1 MSLASRM
8 YHGETSY
15 DFVGRRRLWFTIS
28 GLLVLISL
36 VSLVVPGL
44 NFGIDFKGGA
54 VFRVTPDKA
63 VTEAQIREA
72 VGPAAEVVQVTESD
86 PVQVS
91 VQTEELPPA
100 EVARIRTELA
110 EVAGVDRNGVSTE
123 SIGSK
128 WGSAV
133 SRRAI
138 IALLVFLVVVTI
150 YVSLRMEF
158 KMAVAA
164 LVALLHDLIIT
175 AGIFALARFEVTP
188 ATVIALLTILGYS
201 LYDTV
206 VVFDKV
212 RENTGSLTAM
222 SRTTYSQATNLAVN
236 QTMMRSLNTSLA
248 SLLPILGLL
257 LVGSYLL
264 GAETL
269 KDLALALFV
278 GVAAGAYSSIFI
290 APPIVAMWK
299 EKEPRY
305 AQLRARV
312 ERLAAQG
319 PGAERPARAE
329 RPERPSGP
337 TPARGAARPGARAP
351 RPSRSCRPDD
361 EPWRG
366 ATRAGER
373 RESRP
378 RSPRRRPAA
387 SRPSHARPSSAA
399 SRPDASSPA
408 RPSAGG
414 ASHRQ
419 EDPPCPSTSSACGP
433 SSATCPTSPSRGSSS
448 RTSPRCWPTRSPS
461 PR

>member
-1 MSLASRM
+1 VSLASRL
-8 YHGETSY
+8 YHGETSF
-15 DFVGRRRLWFTIS
+15 DIVGRRRLWFTIS
-28 GLLVLISL
+28 GVLVLVSLISL
-36 VSLVVPGL
+36 IVPGL

-54 VFRVTPDKA
+54 VFRVQPERP
-63 VTEAQIREA
+63 VTEAQVRRA
-72 VGPAAEVVQVTESD
+72 VGPAVEVVQVTEGE
-86 PVQVS
+86 PVQVI
-91 VQTEELPPA
+91 VQTEELGQP
-100 EVARIRTELA
+100 EVARIRTGLAELA
-110 EVAGVDRNGVSTE
+110 GVERNEVSTE
-123 SIGSK
+123 NIGSK
-128 WGSAV
+128 WGSTV
-133 SRRAI
+133 SRKAVL
-138 IALLVFLVVVTI
+138 ALLVFLVVVTI

-175 AGIFALARFEVTP
+175 CGIFALARFEVTP
-188 ATVIALLTILGYS
+188 ASVIALLTILGYS

-212 RENTGSLTAM
+212 RENTGALTAM

-319 PGAERPARAE
+319 PGAERPERPP
-329 RPERPSGP
+329 RPERPVRTGAGGTRSRRAAAP
-337 TPARGAARPGARAP
+337 PPEPEPVPAPELPPDSEQEEAEAEEEAVVAQAPARRQPQKP
-351 RPSRSCRPDD
+351 RP
-361 EPWRG
+361 
-366 ATRAGER
+366 TQQR
-373 RESRP
+373 RKPSGRQQSRP
-378 RSPRRRPAA
+378 AKRRR
-387 SRPSHARPSSAA
+387 R
-399 SRPDASSPA
+399 
-408 RPSAGG
+408 
-414 ASHRQ
+414 
-419 EDPPCPSTSSACGP
+419 
-433 SSATCPTSPSRGSSS
+433 
-448 RTSPRCWPTRSPS
+448 
-461 PR
+461 

>member
-1 MSLASRM
+1 M
-8 YHGETSY
+8 
-15 DFVGRRRLWFTIS
+15 
-28 GLLVLISL
+28 
-36 VSLVVPGL
+36 
-44 NFGIDFKGGA
+44 
-54 VFRVTPDKA
+54 
-63 VTEAQIREA
+63 
-72 VGPAAEVVQVTESD
+72 
-86 PVQVS
+86 
-91 VQTEELPPA
+91 
-100 EVARIRTELA
+100 
-110 EVAGVDRNGVSTE
+110 
-123 SIGSK
+123 
-128 WGSAV
+128 
-133 SRRAI
+133 
-138 IALLVFLVVVTI
+138 FLVVVTI

-175 AGIFALARFEVTP
+175 CGIFALARFEVTP
-188 ATVIALLTILGYS
+188 ASVIALLTILGYS

-319 PGAERPARAE
+319 PGAERPERPQ
-329 RPERPSGP
+329 RPERPVR
-337 TPARGAARPGARAP
+337 AGAGGTRSRRAAAP
-351 RPSRSCRPDD
+351 PPEPEPLPEPELPPDD
-361 EPWRG
+361 ELE
-366 ATRAGER
+366 AELEEAECRAEEEAVVAQAPAR
-373 RESRP
+373 RQPQKPRPTQQRRKPSGRQQSRP
-378 RSPRRRPAA
+378 AKRRR
-387 SRPSHARPSSAA
+387 R
-399 SRPDASSPA
+399 
-408 RPSAGG
+408 
-414 ASHRQ
+414 
-419 EDPPCPSTSSACGP
+419 
-433 SSATCPTSPSRGSSS
+433 
-448 RTSPRCWPTRSPS
+448 
-461 PR
+461 

>member
-1 MSLASRM
+1 MSLASRL
-8 YHGETSY
+8 YHGETSF
-15 DFVGRRRLWFTIS
+15 DIVGRRRLWFTIS
-28 GLLVLISL
+28 GVLVLVSLISL
-36 VSLVVPGL
+36 IVPGL

-54 VFRVTPDKA
+54 VFRVQPERP
-63 VTEAQIREA
+63 VSEAQVRRA
-72 VGPAAEVVQVTESD
+72 VGSAAEVVQVTENE
-86 PVQVS
+86 PVQVI
-91 VQTEELPPA
+91 VQTEELAQP

-110 EVAGVDRNGVSTE
+110 TLAGVERNEVSTE
-123 SIGSK
+123 NIGSK
-128 WGSAV
+128 WGSTV
-133 SRRAI
+133 SRKAI

-164 LVALLHDLIIT
+164 LVALVHDLIIT
-175 AGIFALARFEVTP
+175 CGIFALARFEVTP
-188 ATVIALLTILGYS
+188 ASVIALLTILGYS

-212 RENTGSLTAM
+212 RENTGALTAM

-319 PGAERPARAE
+319 PGSE
-329 RPERPSGP
+329 RPERPQRPERPVRTGAGGTRSRRAAAP
-337 TPARGAARPGARAP
+337 PSEPEPVPSPELPPDNELEETEAEAEEEAVVAQAPARRQPQKP
-351 RPSRSCRPDD
+351 RP
-361 EPWRG
+361 
-366 ATRAGER
+366 TQQR
-373 RESRP
+373 RKPSGRQQSRP
-378 RSPRRRPAA
+378 AKRRR
-387 SRPSHARPSSAA
+387 R
-399 SRPDASSPA
+399 
-408 RPSAGG
+408 
-414 ASHRQ
+414 
-419 EDPPCPSTSSACGP
+419 
-433 SSATCPTSPSRGSSS
+433 
-448 RTSPRCWPTRSPS
+448 
-461 PR
+461 

>member
-1 MSLASRM
+1 MSLASRL

-15 DFVGRRRLWFTIS
+15 NIVGRRRLWFTIS
-28 GLLVLISL
+28 AVLVAISL
-36 VSLVVPGL
+36 ISLVVPGL

-54 VFRVTPDKA
+54 VFRVQPTRA
-63 VTEAQIREA
+63 VTEAQVRRA
-72 VGPAAEVVQVTESD
+72 VGSAAEVVQISETD
-86 PVQVS
+86 PVQVI

-110 EVAGVDRNGVSTE
+110 QVAGVERNGVSTQT
-123 SIGSK
+123 IGSK
-128 WGSAV
+128 WGSTV
-133 SRRAI
+133 SRKAL
-138 IALLVFLVVVTI
+138 IALLAFLVAVTI

-175 AGIFALARFEVTP
+175 SGIFALSRFEVTP

-212 RENTGSLTAM
+212 RENTGPLTAM

-257 LVGSYLL
+257 LVGNYLL

-269 KDLALALFV
+269 KDLALALFI

-290 APPIVAMWK
+290 APPLVAMWK

-319 PGAERPARAE
+319 PTTE
-329 RPERPSGP
+329 RPERPE
-337 TPARGAARPGARAP
+337 RPV
-351 RPSRSCRPDD
+351 
-361 EPWRG
+361 
-366 ATRAGER
+366 RAGA
-373 RESRP
+373 
-378 RSPRRRPAA
+378 RRRPAPPPERELPELPPDDELA
-387 SRPSHARPSSAA
+387 EEPALADEPDEEPVEERAAVAQAPTRRQPQKPRPTQQRRKSSGRQQSRPAKR
-399 SRPDASSPA
+399 R
-408 RPSAGG
+408 R
-414 ASHRQ
+414 R
-419 EDPPCPSTSSACGP
+419 
-433 SSATCPTSPSRGSSS
+433 
-448 RTSPRCWPTRSPS
+448 
-461 PR
+461 

>member
-1 MSLASRM
+1 VSLASRL
-8 YHGETSY
+8 YHGDTSF
-15 DFVGRRRLWFTIS
+15 DIVGRRRLWFTIS
-28 GLLVLISL
+28 GVLVLVSLISL
-36 VSLVVPGL
+36 IVPGL

-54 VFRVTPDKA
+54 VFRVQPERP
-63 VTEAQIREA
+63 VTEAQVRQA
-72 VGPAAEVVQVTESD
+72 VGSAAEVVQVTENE
-86 PVQVS
+86 PVQVI
-91 VQTEELPPA
+91 VQTEVLAQP

-110 EVAGVDRNGVSTE
+110 TLAGVERNQVSTE
-123 SIGSK
+123 NIGSK
-128 WGSAV
+128 WGSTV
-133 SRRAI
+133 SRKAV

-175 AGIFALARFEVTP
+175 CGIFALARFEVTP
-188 ATVIALLTILGYS
+188 ASVIALLTILGYS

-212 RENTGSLTAM
+212 RENTGALTAM

-236 QTMMRSLNTSLA
+236 QTIMRSLNTSLA

-319 PGAERPARAE
+319 PGAERPERPQ
-329 RPERPSGP
+329 RPERPVRTGAGGTRSRRAAAP
-337 TPARGAARPGARAP
+337 APEPEPSPELPPDNELEEAEAEPEEEAVVAQAPARRQPQKP
-351 RPSRSCRPDD
+351 RP
-361 EPWRG
+361 
-366 ATRAGER
+366 TQQR
-373 RESRP
+373 RKPSGRQQSRP
-378 RSPRRRPAA
+378 AKRRR
-387 SRPSHARPSSAA
+387 R
-399 SRPDASSPA
+399 
-408 RPSAGG
+408 
-414 ASHRQ
+414 
-419 EDPPCPSTSSACGP
+419 
-433 SSATCPTSPSRGSSS
+433 
-448 RTSPRCWPTRSPS
+448 
-461 PR
+461 

>member
-1 MSLASRM
+1 VSLASRL
-8 YHGETSY
+8 YHGETSF
-15 DFVGRRRLWFTIS
+15 DIVGRRRLWFAIS
-28 GLLVLISL
+28 GALVLISL

-54 VFRVTPDKA
+54 VFRVQPTRA
-63 VTEAQIREA
+63 VTEAQVRDA
-72 VGPAAEVVQVTESD
+72 VGSVAEVVQVTEEN
-86 PVQVS
+86 PVQVI
-91 VQTEELPPA
+91 VQTEEMPQA

-110 EVAGVDRNGVSTE
+110 RVAGVQVNAVSTE

-128 WGSAV
+128 WGSTV
-133 SRRAI
+133 SRKAV
-138 IALLVFLVVVTI
+138 IALLAFLVAVTI

-164 LVALLHDLIIT
+164 LVALVHDLVIT
-175 AGIFALARFEVTP
+175 CGIYALARFEVTP

-269 KDLALALFV
+269 KDLGLALFV

-290 APPIVAMWK
+290 APPLVAMWK

-319 PGAERPARAE
+319 PGAERPE
-329 RPERPSGP
+329 RPVRAAAGTGRPTAGQPATREGRARRASAP
-337 TPARGAARPGARAP
+337 PPEPEPELADHDEEDLEEAAETSSAVVAQTPARRQPQKP
-351 RPSRSCRPDD
+351 RP
-361 EPWRG
+361 
-366 ATRAGER
+366 TQQR
-373 RESRP
+373 RKSSGRQQSRP
-378 RSPRRRPAA
+378 AKRRR
-387 SRPSHARPSSAA
+387 R
-399 SRPDASSPA
+399 
-408 RPSAGG
+408 
-414 ASHRQ
+414 
-419 EDPPCPSTSSACGP
+419 
-433 SSATCPTSPSRGSSS
+433 
-448 RTSPRCWPTRSPS
+448 
-461 PR
+461 

>member
-1 MSLASRM
+1 VSLASRL

-15 DFVGRRRLWFTIS
+15 DIVGRRRLWFTIS
-28 GLLVLISL
+28 GVLVLISL

-54 VFRVTPDKA
+54 VFRVQPTHA
-63 VTEAQIREA
+63 VTEAQVRGA
-72 VGPAAEVVQVTESD
+72 VGPVAEVVQVTED
-86 PVQVS
+86 NPVQVI
-91 VQTEELPPA
+91 VQTEVVPQP

-110 EVAGVDRNGVSTE
+110 KVAGVQVNAVST
-123 SIGSK
+123 STVGSK
-128 WGSAV
+128 WGSTV
-133 SRRAI
+133 SRKAV
-138 IALLVFLVVVTI
+138 IALLAFLVAVTL

-175 AGIFALARFEVTP
+175 AGIYSLARFEVTP

-290 APPIVAMWK
+290 APPLVAMWK

-312 ERLAAQG
+312 ERLATQG
-319 PGAERPARAE
+319 PAAE
-329 RPERPSGP
+329 RPERPVRAAAGSARRTGGPAPAREGRPRRAPAPPPEPEPELADHDEEELEEAAETESAVAAP
-337 TPARGAARPGARAP
+337 TPARRQPQKP
-351 RPSRSCRPDD
+351 RPNQQ
-361 EPWRG
+361 
-366 ATRAGER
+366 R
-373 RESRP
+373 RKPSGRQQSRP
-378 RSPRRRPAA
+378 AKRRR
-387 SRPSHARPSSAA
+387 R
-399 SRPDASSPA
+399 
-408 RPSAGG
+408 
-414 ASHRQ
+414 
-419 EDPPCPSTSSACGP
+419 
-433 SSATCPTSPSRGSSS
+433 
-448 RTSPRCWPTRSPS
+448 
-461 PR
+461 

>member
-1 MSLASRM
+1 
-8 YHGETSY
+8 
-15 DFVGRRRLWFTIS
+15 
-28 GLLVLISL
+28 
-36 VSLVVPGL
+36 
-44 NFGIDFKGGA
+44 
-54 VFRVTPDKA
+54 VT
-63 VTEAQIREA
+63 V
-72 VGPAAEVVQVTESD
+72 
-86 PVQVS
+86 
-91 VQTEELPPA
+91 
-100 EVARIRTELA
+100 
-110 EVAGVDRNGVSTE
+110 
-123 SIGSK
+123 
-128 WGSAV
+128 
-133 SRRAI
+133 
-138 IALLVFLVVVTI
+138 

-188 ATVIALLTILGYS
+188 ASVIALLTILGYS

-212 RENTGSLTAM
+212 RENTGALTAM

-312 ERLAAQG
+312 ERLAVQG
-319 PGAERPARAE
+319 PGSE
-329 RPERPSGP
+329 RPERQRPERPVRTGAGGTRSRRAA
-337 TPARGAARPGARAP
+337 TPPP
-351 RPSRSCRPDD
+351 EPEPELPPDD
-361 EPWRG
+361 ELEEAEAG
-366 ATRAGER
+366 AEEEAVVAQAPAR
-373 RESRP
+373 RQPQKPRPTQQRRKPSGRQQSRP
-378 RSPRRRPAA
+378 AKRRR
-387 SRPSHARPSSAA
+387 R
-399 SRPDASSPA
+399 
-408 RPSAGG
+408 
-414 ASHRQ
+414 
-419 EDPPCPSTSSACGP
+419 
-433 SSATCPTSPSRGSSS
+433 
-448 RTSPRCWPTRSPS
+448 
-461 PR
+461 

>member
-1 MSLASRM
+1 MSLASRL
-8 YHGETSY
+8 YHGDTSF
-15 DFVGRRRLWFTIS
+15 DIVGRRRLWFTIS
-28 GLLVLISL
+28 GVLVLVSLISL
-36 VSLVVPGL
+36 IVPGL

-54 VFRVTPDKA
+54 VFRVQPERP
-63 VTEAQIREA
+63 VTEAQVRQA
-72 VGPAAEVVQVTESD
+72 VGSAAEVVQVTENE
-86 PVQVS
+86 PVQVI
-91 VQTEELPPA
+91 VQTEVLAQP

-110 EVAGVDRNGVSTE
+110 TLAGVERNQVSTE
-123 SIGSK
+123 NIGSK
-128 WGSAV
+128 WGSTV
-133 SRRAI
+133 SRKAV

-175 AGIFALARFEVTP
+175 CGIFALARFEVTP
-188 ATVIALLTILGYS
+188 ASVIALLTILGYS

-212 RENTGSLTAM
+212 RENTGALTAM

-236 QTMMRSLNTSLA
+236 QTIMRSLNTSLA

-319 PGAERPARAE
+319 AGAE
-329 RPERPSGP
+329 RPERPQRPERPVRTGAGGTRSRRASAP
-337 TPARGAARPGARAP
+337 APEPEPSPELPPDNELEEAETEPEEEAVVAQAPARRQPQKP
-351 RPSRSCRPDD
+351 RP
-361 EPWRG
+361 
-366 ATRAGER
+366 TQQR
-373 RESRP
+373 RKPSGRQQSRP
-378 RSPRRRPAA
+378 AKRRR
-387 SRPSHARPSSAA
+387 R
-399 SRPDASSPA
+399 
-408 RPSAGG
+408 
-414 ASHRQ
+414 
-419 EDPPCPSTSSACGP
+419 
-433 SSATCPTSPSRGSSS
+433 
-448 RTSPRCWPTRSPS
+448 
-461 PR
+461 

>member
-1 MSLASRM
+1 VSLASRM

-15 DFVGRRRLWFTIS
+15 DFVGRRRLWFSIS
-28 GLLVLISL
+28 AVLVLISL
-36 VSLVVPGL
+36 VSLVWPGL

-54 VFRVTPDKA
+54 VFRVQPERP
-63 VTEAQIREA
+63 VTEAEVRRA
-72 VGPAAEVVQVTESD
+72 VGPAAEVVQVTEQA
-86 PVQVS
+86 PVQVI
-91 VQTEELPPA
+91 VQTEELPAA
-100 EVARIRTELA
+100 EVTRIRTGLA
-110 EVAGVDRNGVSTE
+110 RVSGVQLNAVSTE

-128 WGSAV
+128 WGSTV
-133 SRRAI
+133 SRKAV
-138 IALLVFLVVVTI
+138 IALLVFLVVVTV

-158 KMAVAA
+158 KMAVAG

-175 AGIFALARFEVTP
+175 AGIFALSRFEVTP

-222 SRTTYSQATNLAVN
+222 SRTTYSQATNLAIN
-236 QTMMRSLNTSLA
+236 QTVMRSLNTSMA

-290 APPIVAMWK
+290 APPLVAMWK
-299 EKEPRY
+299 EREPRY

-319 PGAERPARAE
+319 PGAERPE
-329 RPERPSGP
+329 RPERPVRAATGTVRRAGGP
-337 TPARGAARPGARAP
+337 AAREGRSRRDPAPPPEPEPELAERDEEDLEEAAETESAVVAQAPARRQPQKP
-351 RPSRSCRPDD
+351 RP
-361 EPWRG
+361 
-366 ATRAGER
+366 TQQR
-373 RESRP
+373 RKSSGRQQSRP
-378 RSPRRRPAA
+378 AKRRR
-387 SRPSHARPSSAA
+387 R
-399 SRPDASSPA
+399 
-408 RPSAGG
+408 
-414 ASHRQ
+414 
-419 EDPPCPSTSSACGP
+419 
-433 SSATCPTSPSRGSSS
+433 
-448 RTSPRCWPTRSPS
+448 
-461 PR
+461 

>member
-1 MSLASRM
+1 VSLASRL
-8 YHGETSY
+8 YHGETSF
-15 DFVGRRRLWFTIS
+15 DIVGRRRLWFTIS
-28 GLLVLISL
+28 GVLVLVSLISL
-36 VSLVVPGL
+36 IVPGL

-54 VFRVTPDKA
+54 VFRVQPERP
-63 VTEAQIREA
+63 VTEAQVRRA
-72 VGPAAEVVQVTESD
+72 VGPAAEVVQVTEGE
-86 PVQVS
+86 PVQVI
-91 VQTEELPPA
+91 VQTEELGQP
-100 EVARIRTELA
+100 EVARIRTGLAELA
-110 EVAGVDRNGVSTE
+110 GVERNEVSTE
-123 SIGSK
+123 NIGSK
-128 WGSAV
+128 WGSTV
-133 SRRAI
+133 SRKAVL
-138 IALLVFLVVVTI
+138 ALLVFLVVVTI

-175 AGIFALARFEVTP
+175 CGIFALARFEVTP
-188 ATVIALLTILGYS
+188 ASVIALLTILGYS

-212 RENTGSLTAM
+212 RENTGALTAM

-319 PGAERPARAE
+319 PGAERPERPP
-329 RPERPSGP
+329 RPERPVRTGAGGTRSRRAAAPPPEPEPVPAPELPPDSGLEEAEAEEEAVVAQA
-337 TPARGAARPGARAP
+337 PARRQPQKP
-351 RPSRSCRPDD
+351 RP
-361 EPWRG
+361 
-366 ATRAGER
+366 TQQR
-373 RESRP
+373 RKPSGRQQSRP
-378 RSPRRRPAA
+378 AKRRR
-387 SRPSHARPSSAA
+387 R
-399 SRPDASSPA
+399 
-408 RPSAGG
+408 
-414 ASHRQ
+414 
-419 EDPPCPSTSSACGP
+419 
-433 SSATCPTSPSRGSSS
+433 
-448 RTSPRCWPTRSPS
+448 
-461 PR
+461 

>member
-1 MSLASRM
+1 VSLASRM

-15 DFVGRRRLWFTIS
+15 DFVGRRRLWFSIS
-28 GLLVLISL
+28 AVLVLISL
-36 VSLVVPGL
+36 VGLVWPGL

-54 VFRVTPDKA
+54 VFRVQPERA
-63 VTEAQIREA
+63 VTEAQVRRA
-72 VGPAAEVVQVTESD
+72 VGSAAEVVQVTEND
-86 PVQVS
+86 PVQVI

-100 EVARIRTELA
+100 EVVRIRTELA
-110 EVAGVDRNGVSTE
+110 KLGGVERNDVSTE
-123 SIGSK
+123 TIGSK
-128 WGSAV
+128 WGSTV
-133 SRRAI
+133 SRKAV
-138 IALLVFLVVVTI
+138 IALLVFLFVVTI

-164 LVALLHDLIIT
+164 LLALLHDLIIT
-175 AGIFALARFEVTP
+175 SGIFALSRFEVTP

-257 LVGSYLL
+257 LVGNYLL

-290 APPIVAMWK
+290 APPLVAMWK

-312 ERLAAQG
+312 ERLAEQG
-319 PGAERPARAE
+319 GAE
-329 RPERPSGP
+329 RPERPERP
-337 TPARGAARPGARAP
+337 VRAAGSTATRAP
-351 RPSRSCRPDD
+351 RPRPTPAPPPQPELLGD
-361 EPWRG
+361 EILEEEEPVE
-366 ATRAGER
+366 AEVAPAPVR
-373 RESRP
+373 RPPPQKPRPSQQRRKPSGRQQSRP
-378 RSPRRRPAA
+378 AKRRR
-387 SRPSHARPSSAA
+387 R
-399 SRPDASSPA
+399 
-408 RPSAGG
+408 
-414 ASHRQ
+414 
-419 EDPPCPSTSSACGP
+419 
-433 SSATCPTSPSRGSSS
+433 
-448 RTSPRCWPTRSPS
+448 
-461 PR
+461 

>member
-1 MSLASRM
+1 M

-28 GLLVLISL
+28 AALVVISLISL
-36 VSLVVPGL
+36 IVPGL

-54 VFRVTPDKA
+54 VFRVQPERS
-63 VTEAQIREA
+63 VTEAQVRRA
-72 VGPAAEVVQVTESD
+72 VGSAAEVVQVTEGA
-86 PVQVS
+86 PVQVI

-100 EVARIRTELA
+100 EVTRIRTELA
-110 EVAGVDRNGVSTE
+110 GLAGVERNEVSTQT
-123 SIGSK
+123 IGSK
-128 WGSAV
+128 WGSTV
-133 SRRAI
+133 SRKAI
-138 IALLVFLVVVTI
+138 IALLAFLVAVTI

-158 KMAVAA
+158 KMAGAA
-164 LVALLHDLIIT
+164 LVALVHDLIIT

-290 APPIVAMWK
+290 APPLVAMWK

-319 PGAERPARAE
+319 AGTE
-329 RPERPSGP
+329 RPERAGRPERQVRAGAGPSGP
-337 TPARGAARPGARAP
+337 SGRSGSAAGSAAARDA
-351 RPSRSCRPDD
+351 
-361 EPWRG
+361 
-366 ATRAGER
+366 
-373 RESRP
+373 
-378 RSPRRRPAA
+378 RRRPAA
-387 SRPSHARPSSAA
+387 PPPEPELPPDDELADEPVLADEPDDEPVEEQERAVVAQTPARQPQKPRPTQQRRKPSGRQQSRPAKR
-399 SRPDASSPA
+399 R
-408 RPSAGG
+408 R
-414 ASHRQ
+414 R
-419 EDPPCPSTSSACGP
+419 
-433 SSATCPTSPSRGSSS
+433 
-448 RTSPRCWPTRSPS
+448 
-461 PR
+461 

>member
-8 YHGETSY
+8 YHGETSF
-15 DFVGRRRLWFTIS
+15 DIVGRRRLWFTIS

-54 VFRVTPDKA
+54 VFRVQPTTA
-63 VTEAQIREA
+63 VTEAQVRRA
-72 VGPAAEVVQVTESD
+72 VGPAAEVVQVTEDD
-86 PVQVS
+86 PAQVI
-91 VQTEELPPA
+91 VQTEELAPA
-100 EVARIRTELA
+100 EVARIRIGLAELA
-110 EVAGVDRNGVSTE
+110 GVETNGVSTD

-133 SRRAI
+133 SRRAVL
-138 IALLVFLVVVTI
+138 ALLVFLVVVVV

-319 PGAERPARAE
+319 PGAERPE
-329 RPERPSGP
+329 RP
-337 TPARGAARPGARAP
+337 ARTGAGSTRSAAGSAAARDGRSRRAP
-351 RPSRSCRPDD
+351 VPPPEPELAPDD
-361 EPWRG
+361 EQEPVEDEV
-366 ATRAGER
+366 AETAEPAAVAQAAAR
-373 RESRP
+373 RQPPKPRPTQQRRKPSGRQQSRP
-378 RSPRRRPAA
+378 AKRRR
-387 SRPSHARPSSAA
+387 R
-399 SRPDASSPA
+399 
-408 RPSAGG
+408 
-414 ASHRQ
+414 
-419 EDPPCPSTSSACGP
+419 
-433 SSATCPTSPSRGSSS
+433 
-448 RTSPRCWPTRSPS
+448 
-461 PR
+461 

>member
-1 MSLASRM
+1 VSLASRL

-15 DFVGRRRLWFTIS
+15 DIVGRRRLWFAIS
-28 GLLVLISL
+28 GVLVLISL

-54 VFRVTPDKA
+54 VFRVQPTHA
-63 VTEAQIREA
+63 VTEAQVRGA
-72 VGPAAEVVQVTESD
+72 VGPVAEVVQVTED
-86 PVQVS
+86 NPVQVI
-91 VQTEELPPA
+91 VQTEVVPQP
-100 EVARIRTELA
+100 EVARIRTALA
-110 EVAGVDRNGVSTE
+110 KVAGVQVNAVST
-123 SIGSK
+123 STVGSK
-128 WGSAV
+128 WGSTV
-133 SRRAI
+133 SRKAV
-138 IALLVFLVVVTI
+138 IALLAFLVAVTL

-175 AGIFALARFEVTP
+175 AGIYALARFEVTP

-222 SRTTYSQATNLAVN
+222 SRTTFSQATNLAVN

-290 APPIVAMWK
+290 APPLVAMWK

-312 ERLAAQG
+312 ERLATQG
-319 PGAERPARAE
+319 PAAE
-329 RPERPSGP
+329 RPERPVRAAAGSARRTGGPAPAREGRPRRAPAPPPEPEPELADHDEEELEEAAETESAVAAP
-337 TPARGAARPGARAP
+337 TPARRQPQKP
-351 RPSRSCRPDD
+351 RPNQQ
-361 EPWRG
+361 
-366 ATRAGER
+366 R
-373 RESRP
+373 RKPSGRQQSRP
-378 RSPRRRPAA
+378 AKRRR
-387 SRPSHARPSSAA
+387 R
-399 SRPDASSPA
+399 
-408 RPSAGG
+408 
-414 ASHRQ
+414 
-419 EDPPCPSTSSACGP
+419 
-433 SSATCPTSPSRGSSS
+433 
-448 RTSPRCWPTRSPS
+448 
-461 PR
+461 

>member
-1 MSLASRM
+1 VSLASRL

-15 DFVGRRRLWFTIS
+15 DIVGRRRLWFTIS
-28 GLLVLISL
+28 AALVVISL
-36 VSLVVPGL
+36 ISLVVPGL

-54 VFRVTPDKA
+54 VFRVEPERT
-63 VTEAQIREA
+63 VTEAQVRRA
-72 VGPAAEVVQVTESD
+72 VGSAAEVVQISESD
-86 PVQVS
+86 PVQVI

-110 EVAGVDRNGVSTE
+110 QVAGVERNGVSTE
-123 SIGSK
+123 TIGSK
-128 WGSAV
+128 WGSTV
-133 SRRAI
+133 SRKAV
-138 IALLVFLVVVTI
+138 IALLAFLVAVTI

-175 AGIFALARFEVTP
+175 AGIFALSRFEVTP

-222 SRTTYSQATNLAVN
+222 SRTTFSQATNLAVN

-257 LVGSYLL
+257 LVGNYLL

-269 KDLALALFV
+269 KDLALALFI

-290 APPIVAMWK
+290 APPLVAMWK

-319 PGAERPARAE
+319 GVDRPE
-329 RPERPSGP
+329 RPERPVRAGGGQARRPSGD
-337 TPARGAARPGARAP
+337 ARG
-351 RPSRSCRPDD
+351 S
-361 EPWRG
+361 
-366 ATRAGER
+366 
-373 RESRP
+373 
-378 RSPRRRPAA
+378 RRRPAA
-387 SRPSHARPSSAA
+387 AAPPPEPELPELPPDDELAEEPALAAEPDDEPVEERAVVAQAPTRRQPQKPRPTQQRRKPSGRQQSRPAKR
-399 SRPDASSPA
+399 R
-408 RPSAGG
+408 R
-414 ASHRQ
+414 R
-419 EDPPCPSTSSACGP
+419 
-433 SSATCPTSPSRGSSS
+433 
-448 RTSPRCWPTRSPS
+448 
-461 PR
+461 

>member
-1 MSLASRM
+1 VSLASRL
-8 YHGETSY
+8 YHGETSF
-15 DFVGRRRLWFTIS
+15 DIVGRRRLWFTIS
-28 GLLVLISL
+28 GVLVLVSLISL
-36 VSLVVPGL
+36 IVPGL

-54 VFRVTPDKA
+54 VFRVQPERP
-63 VTEAQIREA
+63 VTEAQVRRV
-72 VGPAAEVVQVTESD
+72 VGSAAEVVQVTENE
-86 PVQVS
+86 PVQVI
-91 VQTEELPPA
+91 VQTEVLGQP

-110 EVAGVDRNGVSTE
+110 ELAGVERNQVSTE
-123 SIGSK
+123 NIGSK
-128 WGSAV
+128 WGSTV
-133 SRRAI
+133 SRKAV

-212 RENTGSLTAM
+212 RENTGALTAM

-319 PGAERPARAE
+319 PGAERPE
-329 RPERPSGP
+329 RPQRTERPVRTGAGGTRSRRAAAP
-337 TPARGAARPGARAP
+337 PSEPEPVPSPELPPDNELEEAEAEAEEEAVVAQAPARRQPQRP
-351 RPSRSCRPDD
+351 RP
-361 EPWRG
+361 
-366 ATRAGER
+366 TQQR
-373 RESRP
+373 RKPSGRQQSRP
-378 RSPRRRPAA
+378 AKRRR
-387 SRPSHARPSSAA
+387 R
-399 SRPDASSPA
+399 
-408 RPSAGG
+408 
-414 ASHRQ
+414 
-419 EDPPCPSTSSACGP
+419 
-433 SSATCPTSPSRGSSS
+433 
-448 RTSPRCWPTRSPS
+448 
-461 PR
+461 

>member
-1 MSLASRM
+1 VSLASRL

-15 DFVGRRRLWFTIS
+15 DIVGRRRLWFTVS
-28 GLLVLISL
+28 AVLLAISL
-36 VSLVVPGL
+36 ISLVVPGL

-54 VFRVTPDKA
+54 VFRVQPERT
-63 VTEAQIREA
+63 VTEAQVRDA
-72 VGPAAEVVQVTESD
+72 VGSAAEVVQITESD

-91 VQTEELPPA
+91 VQTEVLPPA

-110 EVAGVDRNGVSTE
+110 EVADVERNEISTE
-123 SIGSK
+123 TIGSK
-128 WGSAV
+128 WGSTV
-133 SRRAI
+133 SRKAV
-138 IALLVFLVVVTI
+138 IALLAFLVAVTI

-175 AGIFALARFEVTP
+175 AGIFALSRFEVTP

-257 LVGSYLL
+257 LVGNYLL

-269 KDLALALFV
+269 KDLALALFI

-290 APPIVAMWK
+290 APPLVAMWK

-319 PGAERPARAE
+319 GVE
-329 RPERPSGP
+329 RPERPERPVRAGGGQARR
-337 TPARGAARPGARAP
+337 PAADAGG
-351 RPSRSCRPDD
+351 
-361 EPWRG
+361 
-366 ATRAGER
+366 TRAA
-373 RESRP
+373 
-378 RSPRRRPAA
+378 RRRPAA
-387 SRPSHARPSSAA
+387 PPPEPEELPELPPDDELAEEPVLAAEPDDEPVEERAVVAQAPTRRQPQKPRPNQQRRKPSGRQQSRPAKR
-399 SRPDASSPA
+399 R
-408 RPSAGG
+408 R
-414 ASHRQ
+414 R
-419 EDPPCPSTSSACGP
+419 
-433 SSATCPTSPSRGSSS
+433 
-448 RTSPRCWPTRSPS
+448 
-461 PR
+461 

>member
-1 MSLASRM
+1 MSLASRL
-8 YHGETSY
+8 YHGDTSF
-15 DFVGRRRLWFTIS
+15 DIVGRRRLWFTIS
-28 GLLVLISL
+28 GVLVLVSLISL
-36 VSLVVPGL
+36 IVPGL

-54 VFRVTPDKA
+54 VFRVQPERP
-63 VTEAQIREA
+63 VTEAQVRRA
-72 VGPAAEVVQVTESD
+72 VGSAAEVVQVTENE
-86 PVQVS
+86 PVQVI
-91 VQTEELPPA
+91 VQTEELAQP

-110 EVAGVDRNGVSTE
+110 ELAGVERNEVSTE
-123 SIGSK
+123 NIGSK
-128 WGSAV
+128 WGSTV
-133 SRRAI
+133 SRKAV

-175 AGIFALARFEVTP
+175 CGIFALARFEVTP
-188 ATVIALLTILGYS
+188 ASVIALLTILGYS

-212 RENTGSLTAM
+212 RENTGALTAM

-319 PGAERPARAE
+319 PGAERPERPQ
-329 RPERPSGP
+329 RPERPVRTGAGGTRSRRAAAP
-337 TPARGAARPGARAP
+337 APEPEPVPSPELPPDNELEEAEAQAEEEAVVAQAPARRQPQKP
-351 RPSRSCRPDD
+351 RP
-361 EPWRG
+361 
-366 ATRAGER
+366 TQQR
-373 RESRP
+373 RKPSGRQQSRP
-378 RSPRRRPAA
+378 AKRRR
-387 SRPSHARPSSAA
+387 R
-399 SRPDASSPA
+399 
-408 RPSAGG
+408 
-414 ASHRQ
+414 
-419 EDPPCPSTSSACGP
+419 
-433 SSATCPTSPSRGSSS
+433 
-448 RTSPRCWPTRSPS
+448 
-461 PR
+461 

>member
-1 MSLASRM
+1 MSLASRL

-15 DFVGRRRLWFTIS
+15 DIVGRRRLWFTIS
-28 GLLVLISL
+28 AALVVISL
-36 VSLVVPGL
+36 ISLVVPGL

-54 VFRVTPDKA
+54 VFRVQPERT
-63 VTEAQIREA
+63 VTEAQVRDA
-72 VGPAAEVVQVTESD
+72 VGSAAEVVQISETD
-86 PVQVS
+86 PVQVI
-91 VQTEELPPA
+91 VQTEELPPD

-110 EVAGVDRNGVSTE
+110 QVAGVERNGVSTE
-123 SIGSK
+123 TIGSK
-128 WGSAV
+128 WGSTV
-133 SRRAI
+133 SRKAV
-138 IALLVFLVVVTI
+138 IALLAFLVVVTI
-150 YVSLRMEF
+150 YVSLRMEL

-175 AGIFALARFEVTP
+175 SGIFALSRFEVTP

-212 RENTGSLTAM
+212 RENTGPLTAM

-290 APPIVAMWK
+290 APPLVAMWK

-312 ERLAAQG
+312 ERLAVQG
-319 PGAERPARAE
+319 PGSERPQ
-329 RPERPSGP
+329 RPERPVRTGAGGTRSRRAA
-337 TPARGAARPGARAP
+337 TPPP
-351 RPSRSCRPDD
+351 EPEPELPPDD
-361 EPWRG
+361 ELEEAEAG
-366 ATRAGER
+366 AEEEAVVAQAPAR
-373 RESRP
+373 RQPQKPRPTQQRRKPSGRQQSRP
-378 RSPRRRPAA
+378 AKRRR
-387 SRPSHARPSSAA
+387 R
-399 SRPDASSPA
+399 
-408 RPSAGG
+408 
-414 ASHRQ
+414 
-419 EDPPCPSTSSACGP
+419 
-433 SSATCPTSPSRGSSS
+433 
-448 RTSPRCWPTRSPS
+448 
-461 PR
+461 

>member
-1 MSLASRM
+1 VSLASRL
-8 YHGETSY
+8 YHGETSF
-15 DFVGRRRLWFTIS
+15 DIVGRRRLWFTIS
-28 GLLVLISL
+28 GVLVLVSLISL
-36 VSLVVPGL
+36 IVPGL

-54 VFRVTPDKA
+54 VFRVQPERP
-63 VTEAQIREA
+63 VTEAQVRRA
-72 VGPAAEVVQVTESD
+72 VGSAAEVVQVTENE
-86 PVQVS
+86 PVQVI
-91 VQTEELPPA
+91 VQTEELAQP

-110 EVAGVDRNGVSTE
+110 ELAGVERNQVSTE
-123 SIGSK
+123 NIGSK
-128 WGSAV
+128 WGSTV
-133 SRRAI
+133 SRKAV

-175 AGIFALARFEVTP
+175 CGIFALARFEVTP
-188 ATVIALLTILGYS
+188 ASVIALLTILGYS

-212 RENTGSLTAM
+212 RENTGALTAM

-319 PGAERPARAE
+319 PGAERPERPQ
-329 RPERPSGP
+329 RPERPVRTGAGGTRSRRAAAP
-337 TPARGAARPGARAP
+337 PSEPEPVPSPELPPDNELEETEAEAEEEAVVAQAPARRQPQKP
-351 RPSRSCRPDD
+351 RP
-361 EPWRG
+361 
-366 ATRAGER
+366 TQQR
-373 RESRP
+373 RKPSGRQQSRP
-378 RSPRRRPAA
+378 AKRRR
-387 SRPSHARPSSAA
+387 R
-399 SRPDASSPA
+399 
-408 RPSAGG
+408 
-414 ASHRQ
+414 
-419 EDPPCPSTSSACGP
+419 
-433 SSATCPTSPSRGSSS
+433 
-448 RTSPRCWPTRSPS
+448 
-461 PR
+461 

>member
-15 DFVGRRRLWFTIS
+15 DFVGRRRLWFSIS
-28 GLLVLISL
+28 AVLVLISL
-36 VSLVVPGL
+36 VSLVWPGL

-54 VFRVTPDKA
+54 VFRVQPERP
-63 VTEAQIREA
+63 VTEAEVRRA
-72 VGPAAEVVQVTESD
+72 VGPAAEVVQVTEQA
-86 PVQVS
+86 PVQVI
-91 VQTEELPPA
+91 VQTEELPAA
-100 EVARIRTELA
+100 EVTRIRTGLA
-110 EVAGVDRNGVSTE
+110 RVSGVQLNAVSTE

-128 WGSAV
+128 WGSTV
-133 SRRAI
+133 SRKAV
-138 IALLVFLVVVTI
+138 IALLVFLVVVTV

-158 KMAVAA
+158 KMAVAG

-175 AGIFALARFEVTP
+175 AGIFALSRFEVTP

-222 SRTTYSQATNLAVN
+222 SRTTYSQATNLAIN
-236 QTMMRSLNTSLA
+236 QTVMRSLNTSMA

-290 APPIVAMWK
+290 APPLVAMWK

-319 PGAERPARAE
+319 
-329 RPERPSGP
+329 
-337 TPARGAARPGARAP
+337 
-351 RPSRSCRPDD
+351 
-361 EPWRG
+361 
-366 ATRAGER
+366 
-373 RESRP
+373 
-378 RSPRRRPAA
+378 
-387 SRPSHARPSSAA
+387 
-399 SRPDASSPA
+399 
-408 RPSAGG
+408 
-414 ASHRQ
+414 
-419 EDPPCPSTSSACGP
+419 
-433 SSATCPTSPSRGSSS
+433 
-448 RTSPRCWPTRSPS
+448 
-461 PR
+461 

>member
-1 MSLASRM
+1 VSLASRL
-8 YHGETSY
+8 YHGETSF
-15 DFVGRRRLWFTIS
+15 DIVGRRRLWFTIS
-28 GLLVLISL
+28 GVLVLVSLISL
-36 VSLVVPGL
+36 IVPGL

-54 VFRVTPDKA
+54 VFRVQPERP
-63 VTEAQIREA
+63 VTEAQVRRV
-72 VGPAAEVVQVTESD
+72 VGSAAEVVQVTENE
-86 PVQVS
+86 PVQVI
-91 VQTEELPPA
+91 VQTEVLGQP

-110 EVAGVDRNGVSTE
+110 ELAGVERNQVSTE
-123 SIGSK
+123 NIGSK
-128 WGSAV
+128 WGSTV
-133 SRRAI
+133 SRKAV

-212 RENTGSLTAM
+212 RENTGALTAM

-319 PGAERPARAE
+319 PGAERPERPQ
-329 RPERPSGP
+329 RPERPVRTGAGGTRSRRAAAP
-337 TPARGAARPGARAP
+337 PSEPEPVPSPELPPDNELEEAEAEEEAVVAQAPARRQPQKP
-351 RPSRSCRPDD
+351 RP
-361 EPWRG
+361 
-366 ATRAGER
+366 TQQR
-373 RESRP
+373 RKPSGRQQSRP
-378 RSPRRRPAA
+378 AKRRR
-387 SRPSHARPSSAA
+387 R
-399 SRPDASSPA
+399 
-408 RPSAGG
+408 
-414 ASHRQ
+414 
-419 EDPPCPSTSSACGP
+419 
-433 SSATCPTSPSRGSSS
+433 
-448 RTSPRCWPTRSPS
+448 
-461 PR
+461 

>member
-1 MSLASRM
+1 VSLASRM
-8 YHGETSY
+8 YHGETSF
-15 DFVGRRRLWFTIS
+15 DIVGRRRLWFTIS
-28 GLLVLISL
+28 GLLLLISL

-54 VFRVTPDKA
+54 VFRVQPTTQ
-63 VTEAQIREA
+63 VSEARVREA
-72 VGPAAEVVQVTESD
+72 VGPAAEVVQVTEDD
-86 PVQVS
+86 PVQVI

-100 EVARIRTELA
+100 DVARIRTELA
-110 EVAGVDRNGVSTE
+110 EVAGVERNAVSTE

-128 WGSAV
+128 WGSTV
-133 SRRAI
+133 SRKAI
-138 IALLVFLVVVTI
+138 VALLVFLVVVTI

-222 SRTTYSQATNLAVN
+222 SRTTFSQATNLAVN

-319 PGAERPARAE
+319 AGPDRPERPARPE
-329 RPERPSGP
+329 RPERP
-337 TPARGAARPGARAP
+337 ARGRRPTAAP
-351 RPSRSCRPDD
+351 RPQPEESLAEPELPPDEELEDVAETEPATVAQTPAPARSQPPKPRP
-361 EPWRG
+361 
-366 ATRAGER
+366 TQQR
-373 RESRP
+373 RKPSGRQQSRP
-378 RSPRRRPAA
+378 AKRRR
-387 SRPSHARPSSAA
+387 R
-399 SRPDASSPA
+399 
-408 RPSAGG
+408 
-414 ASHRQ
+414 
-419 EDPPCPSTSSACGP
+419 
-433 SSATCPTSPSRGSSS
+433 
-448 RTSPRCWPTRSPS
+448 
-461 PR
+461 

>member
-1 MSLASRM
+1 VSLASRL

-15 DFVGRRRLWFTIS
+15 DIVGRRRLWFSIS
-28 GLLVLISL
+28 AVLLLISI
-36 VSLVVPGL
+36 VSLIWPGL

-54 VFRVTPDKA
+54 VFRVQPQQT
-63 VTEAQIREA
+63 VTEAQVRDQL
-72 VGPAAEVVQVTESD
+72 GPVAEVVQISQSQ
-86 PVQVS
+86 PVEVI
-91 VQTEELPPA
+91 VQTEVLEPA
-100 EVARIRTELA
+100 EVATIRTELA
-110 EVAGVDRNGVSTE
+110 ELGGVERNEVSTE
-123 SIGSK
+123 TIGSK
-128 WGSAV
+128 WGSTV
-133 SRRAI
+133 SRKAI
-138 IALLVFLVVVTI
+138 VALLVFLVVVTL

-212 RENTGSLTAM
+212 RENTGALTSM

-257 LVGSYLL
+257 LVGNYLL

-312 ERLAAQG
+312 ERLGAQG
-319 PGAERPARAE
+319 ATE
-329 RPERPSGP
+329 RPERPERLARPVRAGGAARDARSRRAAAPPPEPELAPDPELPPDEELEEVAGAEP
-337 TPARGAARPGARAP
+337 AEPAVVAQTPARRQPQKP
-351 RPSRSCRPDD
+351 RP
-361 EPWRG
+361 
-366 ATRAGER
+366 TQQR
-373 RESRP
+373 RKPSGRQQSRP
-378 RSPRRRPAA
+378 AKRRR
-387 SRPSHARPSSAA
+387 R
-399 SRPDASSPA
+399 
-408 RPSAGG
+408 
-414 ASHRQ
+414 
-419 EDPPCPSTSSACGP
+419 
-433 SSATCPTSPSRGSSS
+433 
-448 RTSPRCWPTRSPS
+448 
-461 PR
+461 

>member
-1 MSLASRM
+1 VSLASRL
-8 YHGETSY
+8 YHGETSF
-15 DFVGRRRLWFTIS
+15 DIVGRRRLWFTIS
-28 GLLVLISL
+28 GVLVLISL

-54 VFRVTPDKA
+54 VFRVQPERP
-63 VTEAQIREA
+63 VTEAQVRRA
-72 VGPAAEVVQVTESD
+72 VGPAAEVVQVTGSD
-86 PVQVS
+86 PVQVI

-100 EVARIRTELA
+100 EVATIRTELA
-110 EVAGVDRNGVSTE
+110 EVAGGERNAVSTE

-128 WGSAV
+128 WGSTV
-133 SRRAI
+133 SRKAVV
-138 IALLVFLVVVTI
+138 ALLVFLVVVTI

-290 APPIVAMWK
+290 ATPLLVQLKAG
-299 EKEPRY
+299 EKSMREIERRALSKRRHDADRY
-305 AQLRARV
+305 AAV
-312 ERLAAQG
+312 PSYTDGMPVDDEPVADDAPAPAA
-319 PGAERPARAE
+319 PG
-329 RPERPSGP
+329 
-337 TPARGAARPGARAP
+337 GARAAAAGRGRVAPKP
-351 RPSRSCRPDD
+351 RGPV
-361 EPWRG
+361 
-366 ATRAGER
+366 
-373 RESRP
+373 
-378 RSPRRRPAA
+378 
-387 SRPSHARPSSAA
+387 
-399 SRPDASSPA
+399 
-408 RPSAGG
+408 RPSA
-414 ASHRQ
+414 
-419 EDPPCPSTSSACGP
+419 
-433 SSATCPTSPSRGSSS
+433 SS
-448 RTSPRCWPTRSPS
+448 RRAQPTRQS
-461 PR
+461 RAKRGKR

>member
-1 MSLASRM
+1 VSLASRL

-15 DFVGRRRLWFTIS
+15 DIVGRRRLWFTIS
-28 GLLVLISL
+28 GVLVLISL

-54 VFRVTPDKA
+54 VFRVQPTHA
-63 VTEAQIREA
+63 VTEAQVRGA
-72 VGPAAEVVQVTESD
+72 VGPVAEVVQVTED
-86 PVQVS
+86 NPVQVI
-91 VQTEELPPA
+91 VQTEVVPQP

-110 EVAGVDRNGVSTE
+110 KVAGVQVNAVST
-123 SIGSK
+123 STVGSK
-128 WGSAV
+128 WGSTV
-133 SRRAI
+133 SRKAV
-138 IALLVFLVVVTI
+138 IALLAFLVAVTL

-175 AGIFALARFEVTP
+175 CGIYALARFEVTP
-188 ATVIALLTILGYS
+188 ATVIAVLTILGYS

-222 SRTTYSQATNLAVN
+222 SRTTYSQATNLAIN
-236 QTMMRSLNTSLA
+236 QTIMRSLNTSLA

-290 APPIVAMWK
+290 APPLVAMWK

-312 ERLAAQG
+312 ERLATQG
-319 PGAERPARAE
+319 PAAE
-329 RPERPSGP
+329 RPERPVRAAAGSARRTGGPAPAREGRPRRAPAPQPEPEPELADHDEEELEEAAETESAVAAP
-337 TPARGAARPGARAP
+337 TPARRQPQKP
-351 RPSRSCRPDD
+351 RPSQQ
-361 EPWRG
+361 
-366 ATRAGER
+366 R
-373 RESRP
+373 RKPSGRQQSRP
-378 RSPRRRPAA
+378 AKRRR
-387 SRPSHARPSSAA
+387 R
-399 SRPDASSPA
+399 
-408 RPSAGG
+408 
-414 ASHRQ
+414 
-419 EDPPCPSTSSACGP
+419 
-433 SSATCPTSPSRGSSS
+433 
-448 RTSPRCWPTRSPS
+448 
-461 PR
+461 